1 MLATLSMCIFDNFP
15 TKAMPKYGDDIYVNR
30 FLNFMVPIIFLF
42 LYIYSARSLIADIA
56 E

>member
-1 MLATLSMCIFDNFP
+1 MLATLSMCIFP
-15 TKAMPKYGDDIYVNR
+15 TKAMPKYGDDIYVNG
-30 FLNFMVPIIFLF
+30 FLNFLVPIIFF